1 MVQQYPRRLARLKAL
16 AEKLEA
22 DYDDAPLT
30 IRPQIAGQLR
40 STLADIAALEGPEVG
55 TETASTEEDPVEA
68 ARKALEKR
76 RGKGWSSSLL
86 PRRMLHSQHASLV
99 LSMVW
104 APPLLMGTTCST
116 VARSGLYWCP
126 VRGVKDMILEQ

>member
-76 RGKGWSSSLL
+76 RGKG
-86 PRRMLHSQHASLV
+86 
-99 LSMVW
+99 
-104 APPLLMGTTCST
+104 
-116 VARSGLYWCP
+116 
-126 VRGVKDMILEQ
+126 

>member
-40 STLADIAALEGPEVG
+40 NTLADIAALEGPEDGFDVPDA
-55 TETASTEEDPVEA
+55 ELDPVAAAAA
-68 ARKALEKR
+68 ARAAR
-76 RGKGWSSSLL
+76 
-86 PRRMLHSQHASLV
+86 LV
-99 LSMVW
+99 
-104 APPLLMGTTCST
+104 GG
-116 VARSGLYWCP
+116 R
-126 VRGVKDMILEQ
+126 